1 MSTQEEL
8 EAERFI
14 HRAMKYLK
22 STFPEKTQEM
32 DDETLKNKLIDSCQS
47 ALEFGFDTEAD
58 MMLVVDFLWRLPADY
73 TDNPEYEWVNDIL
86 TSEDMD
92 NEMKIDSLHNAF
104 AMVQALREDEA
115 DNHETQES

>member
-1 MSTQEEL
+1 MSKQEEL

-22 STFPEKTQEM
+22 STFPEQTKEM
-32 DDETLKNKLIDSCQS
+32 DDETLKNKLIDDCQT
-47 ALEFGFDTEAD
+47 ALEYGFDTESD
-58 MMLVVDFLWRLPADY
+58 MMLIVDFLWRIPADY
-73 TDNPEYEWVNDIL
+73 AARPEYEWVGEIF

-104 AMVQALREDEA
+104 AMIQALEA
-115 DNHETQES
+115 DEGNEDDAE